1 MTSGKE
7 ISSTEKLLDVI
18 RKDKTPAE
26 FLRTPVSHPS
36 RKSGKFSFL
45 KIPRRNKTISVG
57 IDIGY
62 HQLKLVKVAQSPDN
76 QWKLLNY
83 SAVSFGT
90 DTPKGSAEF
99 ANFLKSELDKFC
111 GGADGFNL
119 WGMMSSADVEVTHI
133 KIPKVTKKQI
143 ENAVRWTAKK
153 NISFSEKEHLFDFEI
168 QGEVIESGVAKLAA
182 MVYASPKKDVQE
194 MRDLFESIGYPLSG
208 LTIAPFAIQNLFKT
222 NWIHSIDKTLSTLYI
237 GRDWSRI
244 DIFSNGNLVM
254 TRGIRAGI
262 NSMIQELMEGYNE
275 SVGITPPQG
284 SSHEQSSRV
293 TDAAEN
299 VYMDMEDARKLL
311 FGLSPDSPS
320 TKEVRARFHLEEN
333 SILDKINPALERLV
347 RQIERTLQYYT
358 LTLGNE
364 RINSI
369 YISTSMNIYMPII
382 NYISNQLGI
391 EKYILDPL
399 QPENPFVEGITSDIS
414 VSDRTSFMPVLGVA
428 LSNSSHTPNLIF
440 SYKDKE
446 RQAKTSK
453 INRAIFSA
461 LLVVLIACTGFILW
475 FDHLA
480 DRKKAMIT
488 QLEQQLN
495 QGIQVDEKVVS
506 QVASK
511 VEQEQN
517 RLREYS
523 KRYMGMAAISELTV
537 LTPSNIRLLHINAE
551 MGMASSPVGKNREAG
566 LTIEGVVSE
575 DVKSLEASL
584 VGYVLKLQGSPM
596 FNRVKINTSNIQRSG
611 DVDMLHFELNAR
623 FAGNIT

>member
-26 FLRTPVSHPS
+26 FLRTPVFHPS

-62 HQLKLVKVAQSPDN
+62 HRLKLVKVTQSPDN

-83 SAVSFGT
+83 STVFFGT
-90 DTPKGSAEF
+90 DAPKSSAEF

-119 WGMMSSADVEVTHI
+119 WAMMSSADVEVTHI
-133 KIPKVTKKQI
+133 RIPKVAKKQI

-168 QGEVIESGVAKLAA
+168 QGEVIESGVAKLEA

-222 NWIHSIDKTLSTLYI
+222 NWIPAIDKTLSTLYI

-254 TRGIRAGI
+254 TRSIRAGI
-262 NSMIQELMEGYNE
+262 NSMVQELMEGYNE
-275 SVGITPPQG
+275 SAGITPPQG
-284 SSHEQSSRV
+284 SPPEQSSIF

-299 VYMDMEDARKLL
+299 VYMDMEDAGKLL

-333 SILDKINPALERLV
+333 SILNKINPALERLV
-347 RQIERTLQYYT
+347 RQIERTFQYYT

-369 YISTSMNIYMPII
+369 YVSTSMNVYRPIVD
-382 NYISNQLGI
+382 YISDQLGI
-391 EKYILDPL
+391 EEYILDPL
-399 QPENPFVEGITSDIS
+399 QPENPFVEGITSGVS
-414 VSDRTSFMPVLGVA
+414 VSDRISFMPVLGVA
-428 LSNSSHTPNLIF
+428 LSDSSRTPNLIF
-440 SYKDKE
+440 SHKDKE
-446 RQAKTSK
+446 RQAKTPK

-461 LLVVLIACTGFILW
+461 LLIGLIACAGFFLW

-495 QGIQVDEKVVS
+495 QGIQVNEKVVS

-511 VEQEQN
+511 VEQKQN

-523 KRYMGMAAISELTV
+523 KRYMGMAAISELSV
-537 LTPSNIRLLHINAE
+537 LTPSNIRLLHISAE
-551 MGMASSPVGKNREAG
+551 MGMASSPVGENRG
-566 LTIEGVVSE
+566 GVTIEGIVSE

-596 FNRVKINTSNIQRSG
+596 FSQVKINTSNIQHSG
-611 DVDMLHFELNAR
+611 NGDMLHFKLNAR

>member
-62 HQLKLVKVAQSPDN
+62 HQLKLVKVARSPDN
-76 QWKLLNY
+76 QWKLLSY
-83 SAVSFGT
+83 STVFFGT
-90 DTPKGSAEF
+90 DAPKGSAEF
-99 ANFLKSELDKFC
+99 ADFLKSELDKFC

-119 WGMMSSADVEVTHI
+119 WAMMSSADVEVTHI
-133 KIPKVTKKQI
+133 KIPKVAKKQI

-168 QGEVIESGVAKLAA
+168 QGEVIESGVTKLAA

-222 NWIHSIDKTLSTLYI
+222 NWIPAIDKTLSTLYI
-237 GRDWSRI
+237 GRGWSRI

-262 NSMIQELMEGYNE
+262 NSMVQELMEGYNK
-275 SVGITPPQG
+275 SAGITPPQG
-284 SSHEQSSRV
+284 SQPEQSSGF

-299 VYMDMEDARKLL
+299 IYMNMEDAGKLL

-320 TKEVRARFHLEEN
+320 TKEVRARFHLEED

-347 RQIERTLQYYT
+347 RQIERTFQHYT

-369 YISTSMNIYMPII
+369 YVSTSMNVYRPIVD
-382 NYISNQLGI
+382 YISDQLGI
-391 EKYILDPL
+391 EEYIPDPL
-399 QPENPFVEGITSDIS
+399 QPENPFVGGITSGVS
-414 VSDRTSFMPVLGVA
+414 VSDRISFMPVLGVA
-428 LSNSSHTPNLIF
+428 LSDSSRTPNLIL
-440 SYKDKE
+440 SHKDKE
-446 RQAKTSK
+446 RQTKTSK

-461 LLVVLIACTGFILW
+461 LLIVLIACAGFLLW

-506 QVASK
+506 QVAYK
-511 VEQEQN
+511 VEQKQN

-523 KRYMGMAAISELTV
+523 KRYMGMAVISELSV
-537 LTPSNIRLLHINAE
+537 LTPSNIRLLHISAE
-551 MGMASSPVGKNREAG
+551 MGMASSPVGKNKG
-566 LTIEGVVSE
+566 GVTTIEGIVSG

-584 VGYVLKLQGSPM
+584 AVYVLKLQSSPM
-596 FNRVKINTSNIQRSG
+596 FSQIKINTSNIQHSG
-611 DVDMLHFELNAR
+611 NVDMLHFKLNAR